1 MYKVSVQNTDFI
13 TIHRDLK
20 LLQTLCKMKVVSCM
34 SAKLLKHNFR
44 FKQVSLG
51 FGNIKMIIGMP
62 IFIHK
67 NYPLQ
72 KHLLLH

>member
-34 SAKLLKHNFR
+34 SAKLLKQNFP

-51 FGNIKMIIGMP
+51 FGNTK
-62 IFIHK
+62 
-67 NYPLQ
+67 
-72 KHLLLH
+72 LL

>member
-20 LLQTLCKMKVVSCM
+20 LLQTLCKMKVVCCM
-34 SAKLLKHNFR
+34 SAKLLKQNFP

-51 FGNIKMIIGMP
+51 FGNTK
-62 IFIHK
+62 
-67 NYPLQ
+67 
-72 KHLLLH
+72 LL